1 LSIITRS
8 IEPIL
13 LSSAAATLWLVTVI
27 GLCLGGGQLVLGTV
41 AMLLGALTLW
51 RLKWIDIIIPREHR
65 AKLVV
70 TCAAQGNVFDD
81 LPKLVKQLKYR
92 ARFQPQRQAPE
103 RENTG
108 YTFELSWQRPELA
121 DPPIELLRLIDRR
134 FPIKSL
140 ELTTN
145 NGRQQPVS
153 ETDW

>member
-1 LSIITRS
+1 MTR
-8 IEPIL
+8 
-13 LSSAAATLWLVTVI
+13 
-27 GLCLGGGQLVLGTV
+27 
-41 AMLLGALTLW
+41 
-51 RLKWIDIIIPREHR
+51 
-65 AKLVV
+65 
-70 TCAAQGNVFDD
+70 AAQGNVFED

-103 RENTG
+103 RENTD
-108 YTFELSWQRPELA
+108 YTFELSWRRPELA